1 LIMKFE
7 EAARFGNYISKS
19 FAKDIFRLLNNYRDI
34 SASEAASRLGMHIQ
48 TVQDFLEAMAD
59 LNILSK
65 KEVTERKR
73 PYFRY
78 TLEKQKIEFEIDL
91 LEELGNSDENSL
103 EQSKIRE
110 KKNAGVRF
118 SLARNGQY
126 FSNVAIWVGKG
137 RQRTEKKIN
146 LTTAQGKFL
155 YNLPFPDGE
164 HLTLEE
170 IRVKAGIESD
180 HMPEIKDLVEELIQY
195 KVIELLSN

>member
-1 LIMKFE
+1 MKFE
-7 EAARFGNYISKS
+7 EAARFGTYISKS

-59 LNILSK
+59 IGVLSK
-65 KEVTERKR
+65 KETIERKR

-78 TLEKQKIEFEIDL
+78 TLTTQKISFEIDL
-91 LEELGNSDENSL
+91 QKELEISGEDYL
-103 EQSKIRE
+103 EKSKIRE

-126 FSNVAIWVGKG
+126 FSNLAIWVGKG
-137 RQRTEKKIN
+137 RQRSEKKIN

-170 IRVKAGIESD
+170 IRVKAGIENDDMS
-180 HMPEIKDLVEELIQY
+180 EIKDLVDELIHY
-195 KVIELLSN
+195 KVIEVLNNG

>member
-1 LIMKFE
+1 MKFE
-7 EAARFGNYISKS
+7 EAARFGTYISKN

-59 LNILSK
+59 LGFLEK
-65 KEVTERKR
+65 KGAIERKR

-78 TLEKQKIEFEIDL
+78 TLKTQKIAFELDL
-91 LEELGNSDENSL
+91 IEELKKVEDNSL
-103 EQSKIRE
+103 ENSKIRE

-126 FSNVAIWVGKG
+126 FSSVAIWVGKG
-137 RQRTEKKIN
+137 RERSEKKIN

-164 HLTLEE
+164 YLTLEE
-170 IRVKAGIESD
+170 ICIKAGIENEQIS
-180 HMPEIKDLVEELIQY
+180 EIKDVVEELIQF
-195 KVIELLSN
+195 KVIELLS

>member
-1 LIMKFE
+1 MKFE
-7 EAARFGNYISKS
+7 EAAKFGTYISKS

-59 LNILSK
+59 LGVLSK
-65 KEVTERKR
+65 KEATERKR

-78 TLEKQKIEFEIDL
+78 TLQKQTIAFEIDL
-91 LEELGNSDENSL
+91 IKELQISEEGSL

-118 SLARNGQY
+118 SMARNGQY

-137 RQRTEKKIN
+137 RERSEKKIN

-164 HLTLEE
+164 FYTLEE
-170 IRVKAGIESD
+170 IRIKAGIEID
-180 HMPEIKDLVEELIQY
+180 DMPEIKDLVEELIQF
-195 KVIELLSN
+195 KVIEIK

>member
-1 LIMKFE
+1 MKFE
-7 EAARFGNYISKS
+7 EAARFGTYISKS

-59 LNILSK
+59 LGILSK
-65 KEVTERKR
+65 KEAIERKR

-78 TLEKQKIEFEIDL
+78 TLEKQKIAFEINL
-91 LEELGNSDENSL
+91 LDELESSGESSL
-103 EQSKIRE
+103 EKSKIRE

-126 FSNVAIWVGKG
+126 FSNLAIWEGKG
-137 RQRTEKKIN
+137 RERSEKKIN

-164 HLTLEE
+164 HLTFEE
-170 IRVKAGIESD
+170 IRVKAGIEND
-180 HMPEIKDLVEELIQY
+180 DLPEIKDLVEELIQY
-195 KVIELLSN
+195 KVIEMII

>member
-1 LIMKFE
+1 MRFE
-7 EAARFGNYISKS
+7 EAAKFGTYISKS

-65 KEVTERKR
+65 KETIERKR

-78 TLEKQKIEFEIDL
+78 ALQQHKITFELDL
-91 LEELGNSDENSL
+91 IEELTTSDSNPLENS
-103 EQSKIRE
+103 SIRE

-137 RQRTEKKIN
+137 RERTEKKIN
-146 LTTAQGKFL
+146 LTIAQGKFL

-164 HLTLEE
+164 YLTLAE
-170 IRVKAGIESD
+170 ICTKAGIED
-180 HMPEIKDLVEELIQY
+180 DQLPEIKDLVEELIQC
-195 KVIELLSN
+195 KVIEVMS

>member
-1 LIMKFE
+1 MKFE
-7 EAARFGNYISKS
+7 QAARFGTYISKS

-59 LNILSK
+59 LGILEK
-65 KEVTERKR
+65 KEAIERKR

-78 TLEKQKIEFEIDL
+78 TLKMQKIVFEINL
-91 LEELGNSDENSL
+91 KEELKNSQGDWLENS
-103 EQSKIRE
+103 KIKE

-126 FSNVAIWVGKG
+126 FSSVAIWVGKG
-137 RQRTEKKIN
+137 RERTEKKIN

-155 YNLPFPDGE
+155 FNLPFPDGE

-170 IRVKAGIESD
+170 IRVKSAIENEQ
-180 HMPEIKDLVEELIQY
+180 MPEIKDLVEELIQY
-195 KVIELLSN
+195 KVIEVR

>member
-1 LIMKFE
+1 MKFE

-91 LEELGNSDENSL
+91 LEELGNADKNSL

-137 RQRTEKKIN
+137 RQPTEKKIN

-170 IRVKAGIESD
+170 ISLKAGVETD

-195 KVIELLSN
+195 KVIELLSA

>member
-1 LIMKFE
+1 MTLE
-7 EAARFGNYISKS
+7 EAARFGTYISKS
-19 FAKDIFRLLNNYRDI
+19 FARDIFRLLNNYRDI

-59 LNILSK
+59 LGILSK
-65 KEVTERKR
+65 KETIERKR

-78 TLEKQKIEFEIDL
+78 TLVKQKIAFEIDL
-91 LEELGNSDENSL
+91 GKELEVSGEDYL

-126 FSNVAIWVGKG
+126 FSIVAIWVGKG
-137 RQRTEKKIN
+137 RERSEKKIS

-170 IRVKAGIESD
+170 IRIKAGVEEEQ
-180 HMPEIKDLVEELIQY
+180 MPEIKDLVEELILY
-195 KVIELLSN
+195 KVIEVLS

>member
-1 LIMKFE
+1 MNFE
-7 EAARFGNYISKS
+7 DAARFGTYISKNYS
-19 FAKDIFRLLNNYRDI
+19 KDIFRLLNNYRDI

-59 LNILSK
+59 LGILSK

-78 TLEKQKIEFEIDL
+78 TLEKQKIAFEIDL
-91 LEELGNSDENSL
+91 LEELGNAGNSNL

-110 KKNAGVRF
+110 KRNAGVRF
-118 SLARNGQY
+118 SMARSGQY
-126 FSNVAIWVGKG
+126 FSSLAIWVGKG
-137 RQRTEKKIN
+137 RELSEKKIN

-164 HLTLEE
+164 HLSLEE
-170 IRVKAGIESD
+170 IRVKAGVEPE
-180 HMPEIKDLVEELIQY
+180 HMPEIKDLVEDLIQY
-195 KVIELLSN
+195 KVIEVMG

>member
-1 LIMKFE
+1 MKFE
-7 EAARFGNYISKS
+7 EAARFGTYIAKS
-19 FAKDIFRLLNNYRDI
+19 YSKDIFRLLNNYRDI
-34 SASEAASRLGMHIQ
+34 SASETASRLGMHIQ
-48 TVQDFLEAMAD
+48 TVQDFLEAMAG
-59 LNILSK
+59 LGVLIK
-65 KEVTERKR
+65 KEIIEGKR

-78 TLEKQKIEFEIDL
+78 TLTTQKITFEIDL
-91 LEELGNSDENSL
+91 QKELEISGEDYL
-103 EQSKIRE
+103 EKSKIRE

-126 FSNVAIWVGKG
+126 FSNVTIWVGKG

-170 IRVKAGIESD
+170 IRVKAGIEQEQL
-180 HMPEIKDLVEELIQY
+180 PEIKDLIEDLIEY
-195 KVIELLSN
+195 KVIELLS

>member
-1 LIMKFE
+1 MKFE
-7 EAARFGNYISKS
+7 EAARFGTYIAKS
-19 FAKDIFRLLNNYRDI
+19 YSKDIFRLLNNYRDI

-78 TLEKQKIEFEIDL
+78 TLEKQKIAFEIDL
-91 LEELGNSDENSL
+91 IKELEISGENSL
-103 EQSKIRE
+103 EKSKIRE

-118 SLARNGQY
+118 SMARNGQY

-164 HLTLEE
+164 HMTLEE
-170 IRVKAGIESD
+170 IRVKAGIEPE

>member
-1 LIMKFE
+1 MNFE
-7 EAARFGNYISKS
+7 NAARFGTYISKNYS
-19 FAKDIFRLLNNYRDI
+19 KDIFRLLNNYRDI

-59 LNILSK
+59 LGILSK

-78 TLEKQKIEFEIDL
+78 TLEKQKIAFEIDL
-91 LEELGNSDENSL
+91 LEELGNSGESSL

-110 KKNAGVRF
+110 KRNAGVRF
-118 SLARNGQY
+118 SMARSGQY
-126 FSNVAIWVGKG
+126 FSNLAIWVGKG
-137 RQRTEKKIN
+137 RERSEKKIN

-164 HLTLEE
+164 HLSLDE
-170 IRVKAGIESD
+170 IRVKAGIEPE
-180 HMPEIKDLVEELIQY
+180 HMPEIKDLVEDLIQY
-195 KVIELLSN
+195 KVIEVIG

>member
-1 LIMKFE
+1 MKFE
-7 EAARFGNYISKS
+7 EAARFGTYISKS

-59 LNILSK
+59 LGVLSK
-65 KEVTERKR
+65 KETIERKR

-78 TLEKQKIEFEIDL
+78 TLSTQKITFEIDL
-91 LEELGNSDENSL
+91 QKELEISGEDYLEN
-103 EQSKIRE
+103 SKIRE

-137 RQRTEKKIN
+137 RQRSEKKIN

-170 IRVKAGIESD
+170 IRVKAGIEQEQL
-180 HMPEIKDLVEELIQY
+180 PEIKDLVEDLIEY
-195 KVIELLSN
+195 KVIELLN

>member
-1 LIMKFE
+1 MNFVQ
-7 EAARFGNYISKS
+7 AARFGTYISKS
-19 FAKDIFRLLNNYRDI
+19 YSKDIFRLLNNYRDI
-34 SASEAASRLGMHIQ
+34 SASEAASRLGIHIQ

-59 LNILSK
+59 LGILSK
-65 KEVTERKR
+65 KETLERKR

-78 TLEKQKIEFEIDL
+78 TLEKLKITFEIDL
-91 LEELGNSDENSL
+91 LEELHNSGENSL

-118 SLARNGQY
+118 SIARNGLY

-137 RQRTEKKIN
+137 RERTEKKIN

-164 HLTLEE
+164 FLSLEE
-170 IRVKAGIESD
+170 IRIKAGIE
-180 HMPEIKDLVEELIQY
+180 PEQILEIKDLVEELILY
-195 KVIELLSN
+195 KVIEVMN

>member
-1 LIMKFE
+1 MTLE
-7 EAARFGNYISKS
+7 EAARFGTYISKS
-19 FAKDIFRLLNNYRDI
+19 FARDIFRLLNNYRDI

-59 LNILSK
+59 LGILSK
-65 KEVTERKR
+65 KETIERKR

-78 TLEKQKIEFEIDL
+78 TLVKQKIAFEIDL
-91 LEELGNSDENSL
+91 GKELEVSGEDYL

-137 RQRTEKKIN
+137 RERSEKKIS

-170 IRVKAGIESD
+170 IRIKAGVEEEQ
-180 HMPEIKDLVEELIQY
+180 MPEIKDLVEELILY
-195 KVIELLSN
+195 KVIEVLS

>member
-1 LIMKFE
+1 MKFE

-19 FAKDIFRLLNNYRDI
+19 YSKDIFRLLNNYRDI

-48 TVQDFLEAMAD
+48 TVQDFLETMAD
-59 LNILSK
+59 LEILSK
-65 KEVTERKR
+65 KEAIERKR

-78 TLEKQKIEFEIDL
+78 TLEKHKIAFEIDL
-91 LEELGNSDENSL
+91 LKELESTNENKL

-137 RQRTEKKIN
+137 RERSEKKIN

-164 HLTLEE
+164 HLTLDE
-170 IRVKAGIESD
+170 IRVKAGIED
-180 HMPEIKDLVEELIQY
+180 DDMPEIKDLVEELIRY
-195 KVIELLSN
+195 KVIEILN

>member
-1 LIMKFE
+1 MKFE
-7 EAARFGNYISKS
+7 EAARFGTYISKS

-59 LNILSK
+59 LGVLSK
-65 KEVTERKR
+65 KETIERKR
-73 PYFRY
+73 PYYRY
-78 TLEKQKIEFEIDL
+78 TLQMQKITFELDL
-91 LEELGNSDENSL
+91 VEELKKSDENSL
-103 EQSKIRE
+103 ENSKIRE

-137 RQRTEKKIN
+137 RERSEKKIN

-164 HLTLEE
+164 HLTLDE
-170 IRVKAGIESD
+170 IRVKAGIED
-180 HMPEIKDLVEELIQY
+180 DDMPEIKDLVEELIQY
-195 KVIELLSN
+195 KVIELLSA